1 MANSYVETGVTW
13 DTGSASKTVSSST
26 VVWSDAVSVNAD
38 DWDGSV
44 SLSADNSGTPASG
57 DIVDWYI
64 AWTNGDILGDSG
76 DDYDTTEH
84 AEPLYRMDTVAANTP
99 GEDPARRTL
108 PIDVSGK
115 KAFKIGASC
124 PQAGTRNIVLRV
136 RYGAHRAA

>member
-1 MANSYVETGVTW
+1 MANSYAETAITW
-13 DTGSASKTVSSST
+13 DGGSSSKTVSSST

-44 SLSADNSGTPASG
+44 TVSADNAGTPASG

-84 AEPLYRMDTVAANTP
+84 AEPLYRTDTYSTNTP
-99 GEDPARRTL
+99 GEDPVRRTL
-108 PIDVSGK
+108 DVIVSGK

-124 PQAGTRNIVLRV
+124 PQAASRNIVV
-136 RYGAHRAA
+136 RARFGSHRAA